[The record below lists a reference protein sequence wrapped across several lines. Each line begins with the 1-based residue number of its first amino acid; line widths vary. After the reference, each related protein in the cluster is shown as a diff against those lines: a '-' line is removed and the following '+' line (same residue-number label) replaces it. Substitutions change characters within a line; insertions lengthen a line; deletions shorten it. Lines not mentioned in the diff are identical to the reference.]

1 MEKEKNRS
9 LDEKT
14 NDKRKKEEQDRELDE
29 ELKGTFPASDPGQ
42 HNGHA

>member
-1 MEKEKNRS
+1 MQTESNQP
-9 LDEKT
+9 LDKIT

-29 ELKGTFPASDPGQ
+29 ELKQSFPASDPGQ